1 MDTETIKLLL
11 RNKLDLFKTIQ
22 GQSRAIAHYRAENK
36 KLRKMQQ
43 QMNTVLIDLNKAY
56 KELINAP

>member
-1 MDTETIKLLL
+1 MIETVKILL
-11 RNKLDLFKTIQ
+11 RNKFDLFKTVQ

-43 QMNTVLIDLNKAY
+43 QMNTILIDLNKAY
-56 KELINAP
+56 KELLNDT